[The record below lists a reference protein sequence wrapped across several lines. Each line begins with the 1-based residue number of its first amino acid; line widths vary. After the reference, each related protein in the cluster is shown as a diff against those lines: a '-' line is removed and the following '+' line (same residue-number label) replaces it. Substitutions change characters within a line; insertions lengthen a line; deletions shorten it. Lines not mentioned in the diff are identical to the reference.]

1 MSFPE
6 DITGGTELFNVDVSD
21 DNADDI
27 HIFSVTVEPLD
38 SATMFALDANCKM
51 VVSYDIRN

>member
-6 DITGGTELFNVDVSD
+6 DTTGGTELFNADVSD

-27 HIFSVTVEPLD
+27 HIFSVTVKPLD
-38 SATMFALDANCKM
+38 AATMFALDANSKM
-51 VVSYDIRN
+51 VVSFDEEL